1 MEEILSYKEAVEQ
14 LQFFKEENEKEGVKD
29 IYWFMY
35 PWEGEDAKRLCG
47 TEKAIE
53 LVGFLGDIDSF
64 QNIYVTPET
73 AEKLKKKFGIDYFV
87 DAK

>member
-1 MEEILSYKEAVEQ
+1 MEPIYSYEEAADQ
-14 LQFFKEENEKEGVKD
+14 LQFFKKENEEEGVKE

-35 PWEGEDAKRLCG
+35 PWKGEDAKRLTG
-47 TEKAIE
+47 TDVAVE

-64 QNIYVTPET
+64 QNIYVSPET
-73 AEKLKKKFGIDYFV
+73 AEKLKKQFGIDYFV

>member
-1 MEEILSYKEAVEQ
+1 MEELYSYEDAAAQ
-14 LQFFKEENEKEGVKD
+14 LQFFKDENKEEGVKD

-35 PWEGEDAKRLCG
+35 PWQGEDAKRLCG
-47 TEKAIE
+47 TDVAVE

-64 QNIYVTPET
+64 QNIYVSKET
-73 AEKLKKKFGIDYFV
+73 AEKLKKQFGIDYFV